1 MVGTVTYRVV
11 VPSSTATGVMT
22 WLKRPRTPGVC
33 CRELT
38 AVGRR
43 YGSTF
48 TLRSPIFG
56 DAVIVS
62 GRSLVRDLFTTNGD
76 LVARASNLGSGASG
90 RPDTGRSSRRS

>member
-1 MVGTVTYRVV
+1 
-11 VPSSTATGVMT
+11 MT

-76 LVARASNLGSGASG
+76 LVARAVTILEAMNVRVLGAAETREKLALNGHG
-90 RPDTGRSSRRS
+90 G